1 MLPEASDV
9 ELGDTEMLITGT
21 GGTTV
26 TYALALWLESASLFA
41 VMVTLLLLVTVG
53 GVNRPELDI
62 IPALEDQL
70 TAVLLV
76 HWTVAENCWV
86 PPEATLALVGET
98 TTVIELT

>member
-9 ELGDTEMLITGT
+9 ELGDTEMLIMGT

-26 TYALALWLESASLFA
+26 TYALALWLESAALFA

-62 IPALEDQL
+62 IPALADQL

-76 HWTVAENCWV
+76 PWTVAENCWV
-86 PPEATLALVGET
+86 PPEATLALVGER